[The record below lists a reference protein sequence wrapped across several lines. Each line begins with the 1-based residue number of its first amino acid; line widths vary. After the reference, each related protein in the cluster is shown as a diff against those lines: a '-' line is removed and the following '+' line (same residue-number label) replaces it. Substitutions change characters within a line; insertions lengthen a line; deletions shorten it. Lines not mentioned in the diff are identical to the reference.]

1 MLEGSNPEDKMIRRK
16 VKSTLPTKEQIL
28 KHLNDQ
34 QKKVVKFFC
43 GAALVVAVAG
53 SGKTRALVH
62 RIAYLIAVRRIN
74 PQSILAVTF
83 SKKAADEMT
92 ERLEGLGVY
101 GCRVGTWHSL
111 CYEILRKETELGEW
125 DVDSKDRFRVVV
137 KQVLGYQGMNWKKAD
152 LTKVLSFIS
161 LCKAN
166 LAEAGSEKAEE
177 IAQELFDSNPCAQNN
192 PALLVEAY
200 YRSQEAAEA
209 RQLLTFDDM
218 LVFTWRL
225 FQDESVR
232 VRWASRFEFV
242 LQDEAQDANLAQI
255 EIASLLSKDHRNY
268 MCVGDPG
275 QCHPPGVNVR
285 VSKDKVLPIEQLV
298 EGQSIQGWNRN
309 AQKMVGGR
317 SIKIGR
323 RSYVG
328 KLFDVH
334 ADNRNVPMTPN
345 HRVLC
350 RWTDRTLDSYVTYL
364 MYRSDLGF
372 RVGWCKL
379 FSSDGL
385 NCNNFHL
392 GARSNIEKAEKV
404 WILKVH
410 KTRRDASVYE
420 SIVAA
425 KYGIPTSTFEPVN
438 GAKYL
443 TRDSI
448 NQIFEA
454 VKNGNFDRGDK
465 CLFDHNKMFQYQLFP
480 YHNGGIRGTY
490 FEVFSV
496 NIEPGLMS
504 IAVDDLNGKEAW
516 FPVDRVDSYCY
527 SGDVYSLDVDVDHS
541 YSANGL
547 VVLNS
552 IYGFRGALPE
562 KLLQFQEDWNAEVI
576 KMHINYRSANEILE
590 VANNVIDSMDPG
602 THLNVKIEGAKNSR
616 TEIKVH
622 ELMDQDVEGERIA
635 NEILE
640 LNSSGMSW
648 KDIAVLY
655 RTNAQSRGV
664 EEQLISHRI
673 PYVVIGGTN
682 FYDRKEVKDLL
693 SYLRCAVNRDEESFK
708 RCINAPFRYLGNVFR
723 DRVVGEHYID
733 ESWTDTA
740 KRVADQGIGVQ
751 YRQKTSVL
759 EWANLI
765 DSISRA
771 VELRHELEG
780 DLLKQG
786 VESDTIKFEPTIKD
800 YMPAAILERIVEET
814 DYNKWITRDEG
825 AETVEN
831 NRVSNVRELIRAA
844 ERFTTVEELLE
855 YIDMTL
861 EASKRTRANKDK
873 DRVILTT
880 LHRSKGLEWKTVF
893 IIGVS
898 EKILP
903 HGKAEDLGEERR
915 LFYVG
920 VTRAMDNL
928 YISSIRS
935 AALGQGV
942 FSLEPSRFLE
952 EARLSFQNTGA
963 ISE

>member
-1 MLEGSNPEDKMIRRK
+1 VLEGLNPEDKMIKRKK

-28 KHLNDQ
+28 DYLNDQ

-62 RIAYLIAVRRIN
+62 RIAYLIAVRKVG

-92 ERLEGLGVY
+92 ERLEQLGVY

-111 CYEILRKETELGEW
+111 CYEILRKETDLGEW
-125 DVDSKDRFRVVV
+125 EVDSKDRFRVVV
-137 KQVLGYQGMNWKKAD
+137 KQVLGYKGMNWKKAD
-152 LTKVLSFIS
+152 LTKVLSYIS

-177 IAQELFDSNPCAQNN
+177 IAQELFDSNPCAQTN
-192 PALLVEAY
+192 PTLLVEAY
-200 YRSQEAAEA
+200 WRAQEAAEA

-218 LVFTWRL
+218 LVFVWRL

-232 VRWASRFEFV
+232 VRWASRFDFV

-255 EIASLLSKDHRNY
+255 ELATLLAKDHRNY
-268 MCVGDPG
+268 MVVGDPG
-275 QCHPPGVNVR
+275 Q
-285 VSKDKVLPIEQLV
+285 
-298 EGQSIQGWNRN
+298 SI
-309 AQKMVGGR
+309 
-317 SIKIGR
+317 
-323 RSYVG
+323 
-328 KLFDVH
+328 F
-334 ADNRNVPMTPN
+334 
-345 HRVLC
+345 
-350 RWTDRTLDSYVTYL
+350 
-364 MYRSDLGF
+364 
-372 RVGWCKL
+372 
-379 FSSDGL
+379 
-385 NCNNFHL
+385 
-392 GARSNIEKAEKV
+392 
-404 WILKVH
+404 
-410 KTRRDASVYE
+410 
-420 SIVAA
+420 
-425 KYGIPTSTFEPVN
+425 
-438 GAKYL
+438 
-443 TRDSI
+443 
-448 NQIFEA
+448 
-454 VKNGNFDRGDK
+454 
-465 CLFDHNKMFQYQLFP
+465 
-480 YHNGGIRGTY
+480 
-490 FEVFSV
+490 
-496 NIEPGLMS
+496 
-504 IAVDDLNGKEAW
+504 
-516 FPVDRVDSYCY
+516 
-527 SGDVYSLDVDVDHS
+527 
-541 YSANGL
+541 
-547 VVLNS
+547 
-552 IYGFRGALPE
+552 GFRGAVPE
-562 KLLQFQEDWNAEVI
+562 KLLQFKEDWDADIV
-576 KMHINYRSANEILE
+576 KMHINYRSANEILDA
-590 VANNVIDSMDPG
+590 ANNVIDSMEPG
-602 THLNVKIEGAKNSR
+602 THLDVKIEGAKNSR
-616 TEIKVH
+616 TEVKVH

-640 LNSSGMSW
+640 LNSSGMDW
-648 KDIAVLY
+648 KDVAVLY

-723 DRVVGEHYID
+723 DRVVADHYSD
-733 ESWTDTA
+733 ETWTETA
-740 KRVADQGIGVQ
+740 KRIVDQGIGVQ

-759 EWANLI
+759 EWSNLI

-771 VELRHELEG
+771 VELRKELEG
-780 DLLKQG
+780 DLVSQG
-786 VESDTIKFEPTIKD
+786 IDRDAIKYHPTIKD
-800 YMPAAILERIVEET
+800 YMPAAILERIVDET
-814 DYNKWITRDEG
+814 DYLKFIARDEG

-855 YIDMTL
+855 YIDATL
-861 EASKRTRANKDK
+861 DVSKQTRATRDK
-873 DRVILTT
+873 NRVILTT

-920 VTRAMDNL
+920 VTRAMEHL

-942 FSLEPSRFLE
+942 FSLEPSRFLK

-963 ISE
+963 SSE